1 MSINKIIALTDE
13 RYLET
18 PWNGLVQYG
27 QQQSYDSG
35 LPTKN
40 NQGQS
45 NISCLKNI
53 TLTLILS
60 LLLLWSCVVIIV
72 ALSYTLFIAH

>member
-1 MSINKIIALTDE
+1 MGWSNTASSKVMIRDYPK
-13 RYLET
+13 
-18 PWNGLVQYG
+18 
-27 QQQSYDSG
+27 
-35 LPTKN
+35 K

-45 NISCLKNI
+45 SISCLKNI

-72 ALSYTLFIAH
+72 ALSYPLLTKSEKSQVKRD